1 ENLVPLHFGAAEH
14 GRDELFH
21 LMGWKSGLGRA
32 GGGLRL
38 PRRTAE
44 LGEDLGAANQVHR
57 IDAQRPPDEH
67 QDNDGAQTDT
77 AGASHGKAGWSLAA
91 LILDSVAARQLI
103 KTHDGTPLLRSA
115 ARRAGKA
122 VEHAFDAVEMTL
134 LDITANLEA
143 ISKHR
148 CTNPFPQPPDLFA
161 QTRQAL
167 HLRGLPGRHTRGA
180 ATPAKNVA

>member
-1 ENLVPLHFGAAEH
+1 
-14 GRDELFH
+14 
-21 LMGWKSGLGRA
+21 
-32 GGGLRL
+32 
-38 PRRTAE
+38 
-44 LGEDLGAANQVHR
+44 
-57 IDAQRPPDEH
+57 
-67 QDNDGAQTDT
+67 AQTGS

-148 CTNPFPQPPDLFA
+148 CTNAIVHHAELLA
-161 QTRQAL
+161 QIRQVL